1 MNLFCHLIAYFAAK
15 NAILLDFQFIRP
27 IGNIHLFYI
36 SSCDSTQNAIITLIE
51 QGAMGLANGSLPL
64 ALYSDDQQNGR
75 GQLGNDWNSEVG
87 KNITMTIAFP
97 IKSSQNIDV
106 VQWNKALSV
115 STLAPIQK
123 QLNEPL
129 FLKWPNDIVTETQKL
144 GGLLMEMTQIGDQK
158 FLLLG
163 IGINANQIHWKN
175 ESKATSLGKIS
186 GEVINIPGVM
196 DAILFSLDEIWE
208 NMNDLHAEYRKSL
221 WKIGKEVILE
231 VQHNAKLG
239 AAEITML
246 NQVSGVHVHGILLD
260 IDQVG
265 RIVIADAEGKLL
277 AFHHGQVRLQ
287 F

>member
-1 MNLFCHLIAYFAAK
+1 
-15 NAILLDFQFIRP
+15 
-27 IGNIHLFYI
+27 
-36 SSCDSTQNAIITLIE
+36 LIE
-51 QGAMGLANGSLPL
+51 QGAMGLANRSLPL

-87 KNITMTIAFP
+87 KNITITIAFP

-115 STLAPIQK
+115 SILAPIQK

-163 IGINANQIHWKN
+163 IGINANQIHWEN

-239 AAEITML
+239 ATEITML
-246 NQVSGVHVHGILLD
+246 NQVSGVHVHGILFD
-260 IDQVG
+260 VDQVG
-265 RIVIADAEGKLL
+265 RIVIADSDGKLL

>member
-1 MNLFCHLIAYFAAK
+1 
-15 NAILLDFQFIRP
+15 
-27 IGNIHLFYI
+27 
-36 SSCDSTQNAIITLIE
+36 
-51 QGAMGLANGSLPL
+51 MGLANRSLPL
-64 ALYSDDQQNGR
+64 ALYSDDQKNGR

-239 AAEITML
+239 ATEITML

-260 IDQVG
+260 VDQDG
-265 RIVIADAEGKLL
+265 RILIVDVDGKLL

>member
-1 MNLFCHLIAYFAAK
+1 M
-15 NAILLDFQFIRP
+15 
-27 IGNIHLFYI
+27 
-36 SSCDSTQNAIITLIE
+36 IE
-51 QGAMGLANGSLPL
+51 QGAMGLANRSLPL

-115 STLAPIQK
+115 SILAPIQK

-163 IGINANQIHWKN
+163 IGINANQIHWEN

-239 AAEITML
+239 ATEITML

-260 IDQVG
+260 VDQDG
-265 RIVIADAEGKLL
+265 RIVIADADGKLL

>member
-1 MNLFCHLIAYFAAK
+1 
-15 NAILLDFQFIRP
+15 
-27 IGNIHLFYI
+27 
-36 SSCDSTQNAIITLIE
+36 
-51 QGAMGLANGSLPL
+51 MGLANGSLPL

-123 QLNEPL
+123 QVSQSL
-129 FLKWPNDIVTETQKL
+129 FLKWPNDIVTESKKL
-144 GGLLMEMTQIGDQK
+144 GGLLMEITQINQQK

-163 IGINANQIHWKN
+163 FGINVNQLDWQN
-175 ESKATSLGKIS
+175 QPKATSLAMIQGDVF
-186 GEVINIPGVM
+186 ERDEVM
-196 DAILFSLDEIWE
+196 DAILFSLDDIWK

-239 AAEITML
+239 AAEISML

-265 RIVIADAEGKLL
+265 RIVIADADGKLL